1 MLVGNEHKKY
11 LDAEVANAFALMH
24 AKGIYEN
31 QRKEREDMRV
41 LNLTRSG
48 YASGQKYAAMLWSG
62 DTCATWDT
70 LKTQIVERSEYGT

>member
-11 LDAEVANAFALMH
+11 LDAASANSFALWH

-31 QRKEREDMRV
+31 QRKDYKDRRV

-48 YASGQKYAAMLWSG
+48 YASGQKYGAY
-62 DTCATWDT
+62 
-70 LKTQIVERSEYGT
+70 YGLAIPAPPGRPYAYR